1 MSAYRS
7 SHTED
12 AVKAVSIIGF
22 KNSGK
27 TTCTALLADALEA
40 RGLTVAVAKHT
51 HHSLDKAETD
61 TARLMKPGRTVIG
74 IAEGEC
80 AVFWSTRRHLADLL
94 PLVCADVLLVEGGK
108 SLGWLPRVLCLREAG
123 EAQAL
128 DRGLALA
135 TFGGVGAE
143 GLPRFDAAS
152 VEALAEL
159 VAERGFVLPGL
170 DCGACGQQDCAGF
183 ARMVVAHQAV
193 AGDCCSVDGP
203 LSVTVNGHQLGLN
216 PFVARIV
223 SGALKGM
230 LAELKGYSPGAE
242 VVIRLAE

>member
-1 MSAYRS
+1 M
-7 SHTED
+7 
-12 AVKAVSIIGF
+12 KAVSIIGF

-51 HHSLDKAETD
+51 HHNLDKAETD

-94 PLVCADVLLVEGGK
+94 PLVRADVLLVEGGK

-135 TFGGVGAE
+135 TFGAVGAPE
-143 GLPRFDAAS
+143 LPRFDAGS
-152 VEALAEL
+152 VDALAEL
-159 VAERGFVLPGL
+159 VAEQGFVLPGL

-193 AGDCCSVDGP
+193 PGDCCSVDGP
-203 LSVTVNGHQLGLN
+203 LTVAVNGHQLGLN

>member
-1 MSAYRS
+1 M
-7 SHTED
+7 
-12 AVKAVSIIGF
+12 KAVSIIGF

-51 HHSLDKAETD
+51 HHNLDKAETD

-94 PLVCADVLLVEGGK
+94 PLVRADVLLVEGGK

-128 DRGLALA
+128 DRGLALT
-135 TFGGVGAE
+135 TF
-143 GLPRFDAAS
+143 
-152 VEALAEL
+152 
-159 VAERGFVLPGL
+159 
-170 DCGACGQQDCAGF
+170 
-183 ARMVVAHQAV
+183 
-193 AGDCCSVDGP
+193 
-203 LSVTVNGHQLGLN
+203 
-216 PFVARIV
+216 
-223 SGALKGM
+223 
-230 LAELKGYSPGAE
+230 
-242 VVIRLAE
+242 